1 MNLRR
6 AFFAVGLSLF
16 WIRYEPLPNRK
27 EASSRPGTSLI
38 PSAQSLI
45 LAAAQ
50 LHFLHFKKRKM
61 KRKEERKNEKEKVT
75 KRIK

>member
-27 EASSRPGTSLI
+27 EATFQPQRRLFPTW
-38 PSAQSLI
+38 
-45 LAAAQ
+45 
-50 LHFLHFKKRKM
+50 
-61 KRKEERKNEKEKVT
+61 NEPHT
-75 KRIK
+75 KRSISIS

>member
-27 EASSRPGTSLI
+27 EATSQ
-38 PSAQSLI
+38 PQRSLFPTWNEPHTKRSIFYI
-45 LAAAQ
+45 LATAQ
-50 LHFLHFKKRKM
+50 LHFLHF
-61 KRKEERKNEKEKVT
+61 
-75 KRIK
+75 

>member
-38 PSAQSLI
+38 PSAQSLYLSSRTTAF
-45 LAAAQ
+45 LA
-50 LHFLHFKKRKM
+50 FLKK
-61 KRKEERKNEKEKVT
+61 KNEK
-75 KRIK
+75 KRRKKK